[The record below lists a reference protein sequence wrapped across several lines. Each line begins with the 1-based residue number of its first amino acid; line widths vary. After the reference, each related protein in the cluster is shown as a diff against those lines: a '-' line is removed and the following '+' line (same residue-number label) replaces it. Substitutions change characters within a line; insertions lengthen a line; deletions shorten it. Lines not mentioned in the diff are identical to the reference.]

1 MFSYTR
7 KKKKKSIDQSIL
19 WNKKRTKKS
28 ISRHLKKNNYMLQQ
42 KTKKN
47 RKHKYPHIKNEWA
60 KKSLK
65 AHCRA
70 TERERA
76 ATFMSILQK
85 YVSYS
90 IFIFSVSFYR
100 VYSYS
105 FCRLFSHSH
114 HRVTSA
120 WSKTFGEK
128 KIMHLLI
135 HLLGYKKRE
144 CSRRP
149 PLPPQKKQTNE
160 QNPPKQTNNR
170 PQTPLFQVISSFLFL
185 H

>member
-1 MFSYTR
+1 
-7 KKKKKSIDQSIL
+7 
-19 WNKKRTKKS
+19 
-28 ISRHLKKNNYMLQQ
+28 MLQQ
-42 KTKKN
+42 KTKKI
-47 RKHKYPHIKNEWA
+47 KHKYPHIKNEWA

-65 AHCRA
+65 L
-70 TERERA
+70 TVEPQRERA

-149 PLPPQKKQTNE
+149 PPKKNKPTIFLRHLCS
-160 QNPPKQTNNR
+160 KS
-170 PQTPLFQVISSFLFL
+170 FQVSCSYTD
-185 H
+185 